1 MLLSQ
6 VEAMREQLR
15 PSERKLADYVL
26 EAPREVLDLAM
37 TDFAARAGVSIHEWL
52 DRLVRRQA
60 TADLAAKS
68 REP

>member
-1 MLLSQ
+1 
-6 VEAMREQLR
+6 MRSRYYGVMEGVT
-15 PSERKLADYVL
+15 PETKELA
-26 EAPREVLDLAM
+26 RR
-37 TDFAARAGVSIHEWL
+37 AAAGAGVSIHEWL